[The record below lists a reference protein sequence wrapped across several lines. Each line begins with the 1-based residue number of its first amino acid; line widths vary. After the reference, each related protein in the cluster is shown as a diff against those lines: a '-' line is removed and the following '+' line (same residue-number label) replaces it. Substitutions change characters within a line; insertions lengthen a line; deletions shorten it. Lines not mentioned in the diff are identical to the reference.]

1 MGLKRPQ
8 FLVGEELRV
17 HNVRVSVVSPGS
29 VNTEFSA
36 HEGRDLGRML
46 TPADVAHA
54 VAMLVTQRP
63 QSFISEVVLRP
74 TQKP

>member
-1 MGLKRPQ
+1 
-8 FLVGEELRV
+8 
-17 HNVRVSVVSPGS
+17 VSVVSPGS